1 MKTYTKFSSVIEKE
15 GNPFEGKEIAIF
27 IESENGKTY
36 EEIFAEY
43 GFTARLFENE
53 ELANNE
59 INKYK

>member
-1 MKTYTKFSSVIEKE
+1 MKTYKEFSSVVEKE
-15 GNPFEGKEIAIF
+15 NNPFEGQEIKIF

-53 ELANNE
+53 NQANNE
-59 INKYK
+59 TNKYK